1 MATTDATFSTPSPSS
16 SATTA
21 SVPHRVAGWAPAG
34 GATCLP
40 TVLRIPPT
48 KPSGVQLASAIRPP
62 GRVDADELP
71 GSLGVVGAEH
81 HADRGQ
87 HDVERLV
94 AVRQGLGV
102 GLGELDDEVLGHGP
116 AAGDLEQLRHVVDAG
131 RDRGPTGSGEGDVAG
146 AGRDVEDVL
155 AGCDAGVL
163 DEVLGHRHGQRGDLV
178 VVAAAPDLLLLVAEL
193 GVVGGGGDGHGGA
206 FRWSASREGRG
217 CAGVGCGDRRGDVLV
232 PESGMAHRLGDQV
245 GRVGLDE
252 QEARVVLGDEDRPD
266 APHQPTRAG
275 QLGSGELRAS
285 GVLPRGV
292 VVALCDV
299 ELDEVLSHASTV
311 GPGRG
316 SPKLRRTRGS
326 RLSRPQDDPRTTPGN
341 DPRSRPQEG
350 ATPGRRAR
358 PRAGRGSGCRA
369 WRRCCAGGTRRCS
382 P

>member
-1 MATTDATFSTPSPSS
+1 MNRWHTVAVTDPTSSTPSPSS

-40 TVLRIPPT
+40 TVFEDPADEAL
-48 KPSGVQLASAIRPP
+48 GRPARERDP
-62 GRVDADELP
+62 ATGTGDADELP

-94 AVRQGLGV
+94 AVRQGFGV
-102 GLGELDDEVLGHGP
+102 GLGELDVEVLGRGP

-131 RDRGPTGSGEGDVAG
+131 RHRGPTGSGEGDVAG

-163 DEVLGHRHGQRGDLV
+163 DEVLGDRDGQRGDLV

-217 CAGVGCGDRRGDVLV
+217 CAGVGWWRSPRRCARAGV
-232 PESGMAHRLGDQV
+232 RLGPSPRRP
-245 GRVGLDE
+245 GRPS
-252 QEARVVLGDEDRPD
+252 RPRRAGSTCRPRGRRSTGRT
-266 APHQPTRAG
+266 APAALAG
-275 QLGSGELRAS
+275 QLGSGQLRAS

-299 ELDEVLSHASTV
+299 ELDEVLRPCLNGA
-311 GPGRG
+311 GPGGGPETTEDPRIAA
-316 SPKLRRTRGS
+316 L
-326 RLSRPQDDPRTTPGN
+326 RPQDDPRTTPG
-341 DPRSRPQEG
+341 RP
-350 ATPGRRAR
+350 
-358 PRAGRGSGCRA
+358 
-369 WRRCCAGGTRRCS
+369 
-382 P
+382 

>member
-1 MATTDATFSTPSPSS
+1 MLADGPEDAADEALGRPAREREPAT
-16 SATTA
+16 
-21 SVPHRVAGWAPAG
+21 G
-34 GATCLP
+34 
-40 TVLRIPPT
+40 
-48 KPSGVQLASAIRPP
+48 SG
-62 GRVDADELP
+62 DADELP
-71 GSLGVVGAEH
+71 GRLVVVGAEH
-81 HADRGQ
+81 HADRGE

-94 AVRQGLGV
+94 AVRQRLRV

-116 AAGDLEQLRHVVDAG
+116 AAGDLEQLLHVVDAG
-131 RDRGPTGSGEGDVAG
+131 RDRGPAGSGEGDVAG

-155 AGCDAGVL
+155 AGCDAGML
-163 DEVLGHRHGQRGDLV
+163 DEVLGNRHGQGGDLV
-178 VVAAAPDLLLLVAEL
+178 VVAAAPHLLLLVAKL

-217 CAGVGCGDRRGDVLV
+217 CAGVGCRDRRGDVLV
-232 PESGMAHRLGDQV
+232 PETGLAHRLGDQV

-266 APHQPTRAG
+266 TPHQPTRVG
-275 QLGSGELRAS
+275 QLVSGELRAS

-299 ELDEVLSHASTV
+299 ELDEVLSHASTF

-316 SPKLRRTRGS
+316 SPKLRMTRGS
-326 RLSRPQDDPRTTPGN
+326 RLPRPQDDPRSTPG
-341 DPRSRPQEG
+341 DGPRRRPQETAPGRGPGRGPGG
-350 ATPGRRAR
+350 AGEAFSPGRRAR
-358 PRAGRGSGCRA
+358 PRAGCGSGCRA